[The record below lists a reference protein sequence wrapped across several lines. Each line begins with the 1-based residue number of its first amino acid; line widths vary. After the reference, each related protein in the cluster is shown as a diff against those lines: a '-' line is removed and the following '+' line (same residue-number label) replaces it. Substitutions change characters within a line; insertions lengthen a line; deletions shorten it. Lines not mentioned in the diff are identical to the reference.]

1 MQHFAEISDKSFHST
16 TKEDRIQANE
26 FGLGDEEGGFA
37 IALGTE
43 SPQQLSFVLKKRK
56 SLREGGASLLYLE
69 KSTALFLCW
78 FTFLLRPANCNIFQ

>member
-26 FGLGDEEGGFA
+26 FGLGYEEGGFA

-69 KSTALFLCW
+69 KSTALFLC
-78 FTFLLRPANCNIFQ
+78 